1 MSKPSWSVFVPLGV
15 RLFPLLLVLISL
27 ALAQAFFPQTVLTPA
42 LAARLAL
49 QPARIFPGDV
59 LRADLQVEKPV
70 QAVSASL
77 GSQEVAFRRPVGG
90 VQWSGLVGID
100 LETKPGRYSLKAT
113 VTFVDGKTI
122 ELEQAFQVLPR
133 TFPVQRIQVE
143 EKYVTLDPKAE
154 KRAEEE
160 AKKLKAIWET
170 STPRKLW
177 QGSFLSPVATQL
189 TSGFGRRRIVNNQ
202 PRNPHSGVDL
212 KATVGT
218 PIKAANAGQVVL
230 AENLY
235 FSGNTVVL
243 DHGLGLYTFYAHC
256 STMAVSPGDAV
267 TRGQVIAKV
276 GATGR
281 VTGPHLHWACR
292 LNEARVNPLKLTA
305 VWMAEKPPAN
315 NRIQGRREVQ
325 AK

>member
-1 MSKPSWSVFVPLGV
+1 VS
-15 RLFPLLLVLISL
+15 LFPLVLISISL
-27 ALAQAFFPQTVLTPA
+27 VLAQAFFPQTNSSPA
-42 LAARLAL
+42 LPARLGL
-49 QPARIFPGDV
+49 QPAKVFPGDV
-59 LRADLQVEKPV
+59 LRVDLQIEKPV
-70 QAVSASL
+70 QTVNAFL
-77 GSQEVAFRRPVGG
+77 GSQEVSFRSRVGG
-90 VQWSGLVGID
+90 GEWSGLAGID
-100 LETKPGRYSLKAT
+100 LEAKPGRYSLKAT
-113 VTFVDGKTI
+113 VKFVDGQTT
-122 ELEQAFQVLPR
+122 ELERAFQVLPK
-133 TFPVQRIQVE
+133 TFPTQHIQVE

-154 KRAEEE
+154 KRADEE

-170 STPRKLW
+170 STPQKLW
-177 QGSFLSPVATQL
+177 QGSFLSPVTTQL

-202 PRNPHSGVDL
+202 PRSPHSGVDL
-212 KATVGT
+212 KASVGT

-230 AENLY
+230 AEDLY

-256 STMAVSPGDAV
+256 SVMAVNPGDVV

-292 LNEARVNPLKLTA
+292 LNEARVNPLNLTA
-305 VWMAEKPPAN
+305 VWMGEESPVS
-315 NRIQGRREVQ
+315 NRTQGRQRAQ